1 MNVSVPP
8 VEYKVTPLST
18 SSLIIGSKPFL
29 SNTEIRAEVIFFC
42 CIMEL

>member
-18 SSLIIGSKPFL
+18 SSLIIDSKPFL
-29 SNTEIRAEVIFFC
+29 SNTEIRAEEFFFVA
-42 CIMEL
+42 